1 MAKTL
6 ISRDLLQHWLN
17 EHVRQ
22 AQERGVEAGKRQGL
36 KDGQRAGAAIVLQI
50 LLEHRLGTLDDDLRQ
65 WIADLSFTQLCA
77 LAAQIPQIQTLAE
90 LHAWLEQT

>member
-1 MAKTL
+1 MAKSL

-22 AQERGVEAGKRQGL
+22 AQERGIELGRRQGL
-36 KDGQRAGAAIVLQI
+36 KDGRQAGAAVVLQI

-65 WIADLSFTQLCA
+65 WIADLSFSQLCS
-77 LAAQIPQIQTLAE
+77 LAAQLPQLNTPAE
-90 LHAWLEQT
+90 LHTWLEQA

>member
-17 EHVRQ
+17 EHVRH
-22 AQERGVEAGKRQGL
+22 AQERGVEIGKRQGL
-36 KDGQRAGAAIVLQI
+36 KDGQKAGAAVVLQI

-65 WIADLSFTQLCA
+65 WIADLSFSQLCA

-90 LHAWLEQT
+90 LHIWLEQT